1 MSLTLPRCASEEL
14 LATLTAAPRL
24 QLFLDYDGTLADF
37 APTPE
42 NPTPDQAVTR
52 LLARLVA
59 APHIRVALVSGR
71 RLDHLEQLVPV
82 PGVLLAGAYGIE
94 LRLADGRLINRLEY
108 DRVRPPL
115 TALKPQWAGLLAGRK
130 GFFLEDKGW
139 SLALHARFAD
149 DAEAEAVLAQA
160 RDLAGAALA
169 ARDEGELQLLGG
181 NKFLEIAP
189 ALADKGLAVAHLL
202 QQFPWAGALPVY
214 VGDDDKDEKA
224 FAVIRAQ
231 GGLTAVV
238 AAQPRPTLAD
248 CRLPSPRAA
257 RAWLSQLARRG
268 G

>member
-1 MSLTLPRCASEEL
+1 MPGSLPRCATAEMQAS
-14 LATLTAAPRL
+14 LARASRL

-42 NPTPDQAVTR
+42 NPAPDAAVLR

-59 APHIRVALVSGR
+59 APHIRLSLISGR

-82 PGVLLAGAYGIE
+82 PGVLLAGTYGIE
-94 LRLADGRLINRLEY
+94 LRLADGRLSTRLEY
-108 DRVRPPL
+108 HRVRPPL
-115 TALKPQWAGLLAGRK
+115 EALKPQWAGLLAGRN

-149 DAEAEAVLAQA
+149 DAEAEAVLPRA
-160 RDLAGAALA
+160 RDLAGAVVA
-169 ARDEGELQLLGG
+169 AGDGGGFQLLGG
-181 NKFLEIAP
+181 HKFLEIAP

-202 QQFPWAGALPVY
+202 ERFPWEGALPVY

-238 AAQPRPTLAD
+238 AAQPRPTLAH

-257 RAWLSQLARRG
+257 RAWLSRIARRG